1 MYVKGVKQVSMC
13 ATKKKEKKKNKEEA
27 LVAETKTVYV
37 QGEYVRVLVH
47 QLSKQSEHLA
57 PEV

>member
-1 MYVKGVKQVSMC
+1 MKGVKQVSMC